1 MTLVGSVGGT
11 WTASTSASGGVD
23 LTSTSATTALAIHAH
38 NDFNG
43 DSLSD
48 ILWRQDSGVITDWL
62 SKPNNGGISDN
73 GANFWLNL
81 GTSWHVAGTGD
92 FNGDGRVDMLV
103 RNDNG
108 TVTEYLGQA
117 NGSLTASPVTFNPG
131 TDWQVVGIGDFNG
144 DGRDDILWRH
154 GTGIITDW
162 LGQANGYF
170 TDNSSKFYVDF
181 STQWQ
186 VVGTGDFNGDGVSD
200 ILWRHS
206 SGVVTDYLGNADG
219 TFTDNAANLW
229 LNPGTNWSVV
239 GTGDFNGDGITDMIW
254 RDQSG
259 VVTDYLGTHTGGMTD
274 NAAHFWFNPGTSW
287 AIVGTGDYN
296 GDGIDDI
303 MWRHSSG
310 VVTDY
315 LGNADGSFTDNA
327 AHLWIN
333 PGTSWH
339 PQDTFTHDP
348 FNVV

>member
-1 MTLVGSVGGT
+1 
-11 WTASTSASGGVD
+11 
-23 LTSTSATTALAIHAH
+23 
-38 NDFNG
+38 
-43 DSLSD
+43 
-48 ILWRQDSGVITDWL
+48 
-62 SKPNNGGISDN
+62 
-73 GANFWLNL
+73 
-81 GTSWHVAGTGD
+81 
-92 FNGDGRVDMLV
+92 
-103 RNDNG
+103 
-108 TVTEYLGQA
+108 
-117 NGSLTASPVTFNPG
+117 
-131 TDWQVVGIGDFNG
+131 
-144 DGRDDILWRH
+144 
-154 GTGIITDW
+154 
-162 LGQANGYF
+162 
-170 TDNSSKFYVDF
+170 
-181 STQWQ
+181 
-186 VVGTGDFNGDGVSD
+186 
-200 ILWRHS
+200 
-206 SGVVTDYLGNADG
+206 
-219 TFTDNAANLW
+219 
-229 LNPGTNWSVV
+229 VV